1 MSLGSQVF
9 PGTTALSVLLLLMT
23 ASVTAAPRGEI
34 PLHDAINDGDWDRF
48 TGLLQ
53 AGRDPNEVNGFGQ
66 TALHFALVRLY
77 GRGYLYVSELLNFGA
92 DPDAKDRTGATALH
106 HAAMI
111 GWPAIA
117 SLLLRNGADVHARSH
132 GGGSPLGS
140 AYIHGYMD
148 IVRLL
153 ESYGARIDIEAKRRQ
168 LMAVSLINAVV
179 RRCARK
185 TKDDTAGAQNSLHS
199 TSTARNARETRA
211 LRPSQR
217 RRHPPHCSRGG
228 LDNRH
233 RCVRCAPERAAEMK
247 KKAAFRA
254 SGFRISG
261 FCFRITNHE
270 SRVTNHG
277 LHLPVEP

>member
-23 ASVTAAPRGEI
+23 ASGTAAPPAAL
-34 PLHDAINDGDWDRF
+34 PLHDAINDGDWDGF

-53 AGRDPNEVNGFGQ
+53 AGHDPNEVDEHGQ

-168 LMAVSLINAVV
+168 LMAVGLINAVV

-185 TKDDTAGAQNSLHS
+185 TKDDTAERRTACIARALHEMREKHGLYDHLS
-199 TSTARNARETRA
+199 DDGIRRIAREEGSTTDTDV
-211 LRPSQR
+211 S
-217 RRHPPHCSRGG
+217 
-228 LDNRH
+228 D
-233 RCVRCAPERAAEMK
+233 APRNE
-247 KKAAFRA
+247 
-254 SGFRISG
+254 
-261 FCFRITNHE
+261 
-270 SRVTNHG
+270 
-277 LHLPVEP
+277 LPK